1 VEISVAFSAH
11 TSPSRTPF
19 GYPIQPQQQ
28 QSTYFNPIDD
38 PPVSI
43 SDDLPSTTADV
54 TASVSVGASKTTAP
68 PKKHGVP
75 ALARTNTMVQRAAA
89 DAEAESDAE
98 KEKEKE
104 KGQGTKKKG
113 LQVSTN
119 ENLNVLSFPI
129 YDGTTCRSL
138 SMAENQFDSE
148 VVC

>member
-1 VEISVAFSAH
+1 MEISVAFSAH

-19 GYPIQPQQQ
+19 GYPIQQQQ

-43 SDDLPSTTADV
+43 SDDLPSITADV

-89 DAEAESDAE
+89 DAEAASDAE

-119 ENLNVLSFPI
+119 ENSNVLSF
-129 YDGTTCRSL
+129 RLRWHNMSL